1 MSNTFMP
8 NIVAFACIHCAYGAA
23 DLAGAMRLEYPE
35 GIRVVRLPCTG
46 KVDTLQVLTAFEH
59 GADGAMVAG

>member
-1 MSNTFMP
+1 MSKGFMP
-8 NIVAFACIHCAYGAA
+8 NIIAFACIHCAYGAA

-46 KVDTLQVLTAFEH
+46 KLDVLHVLSAFEH